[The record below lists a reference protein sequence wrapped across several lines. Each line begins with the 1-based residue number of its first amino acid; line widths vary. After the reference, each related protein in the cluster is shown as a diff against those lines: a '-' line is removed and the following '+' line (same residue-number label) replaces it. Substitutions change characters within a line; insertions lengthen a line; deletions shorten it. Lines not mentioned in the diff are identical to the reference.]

1 MQEMS
6 SHPANSGAAAD
17 AIIIDEPGKDRP
29 ADADLPVR
37 QMKSGAGL
45 GGPSYLD
52 AEAAKRED
60 ALLVRRHR
68 EMLAMACGIIV
79 LSFVLVVRGDDH
91 AAFALLPGVP
101 IPSTCPSQT
110 IFGVD
115 CPGCGL
121 TRSFIFLAHGD
132 WHNAFLRNR
141 MGWLLA
147 LAVVLQIPY
156 RLIAL
161 RGPNRMPLGRRLPD
175 ICGVVLIAALI
186 GNWALRMLGI

>member
-1 MQEMS
+1 MQKMS
-6 SHPANSGAAAD
+6 SHPVDPGGASPAIILEEAGSQRAVEDEAAA
-17 AIIIDEPGKDRP
+17 AR
-29 ADADLPVR
+29 ADA
-37 QMKSGAGL
+37 S
-45 GGPSYLD
+45 
-52 AEAAKRED
+52 
-60 ALLVRRHR
+60 LVRRHR
-68 EMLAMACGIIV
+68 EMLSIACGIIV
-79 LSFVLVVRGDDH
+79 LAFLLIVRSDDH
-91 AAFALLPGVP
+91 AAFALLPGWP
-101 IPSTCPSQT
+101 IPSTCPSQS
-110 IFGVD
+110 IFHVD

-161 RGPNRMPLGRRLPD
+161 RGPNRLPLGRRIPD
-175 ICGVVLIAALI
+175 LCGIVLIIALI

>member
-1 MQEMS
+1 MQEMP
-6 SHPANSGAAAD
+6 SHSIDSGAASPAIILDGADLQRHAEDEAAARAD
-17 AIIIDEPGKDRP
+17 A
-29 ADADLPVR
+29 AH
-37 QMKSGAGL
+37 
-45 GGPSYLD
+45 
-52 AEAAKRED
+52 
-60 ALLVRRHR
+60 VRRHR

-79 LSFVLVVRGDDH
+79 LSFILIVRSDEH
-91 AAFALLPGVP
+91 AAFALLPSVP
-101 IPSTCPSQT
+101 IPSTCPSQA
-110 IFGVD
+110 IFHVD

-161 RGPNRMPLGRRLPD
+161 RGPNRLPLGRRIPEL
-175 ICGVVLIAALI
+175 CGFALVIALI
-186 GNWALRMLGI
+186 GNWALRMLGM